1 MIISSGLNDRS
12 KYLQQ
17 YVRNIMLK
25 SWLKFVDGN
34 IIELLK
40 CFDVT
45 YDDNSYNTA
54 ALVLKVLS
62 HNTVLYAKRIY
73 GFVPVYDPPM
83 ALCKEALARSETVSS
98 FE

>member
-62 HNTVLYAKRIY
+62 HNTVYIRNEYTVLYHCTIPRC
-73 GFVPVYDPPM
+73 
-83 ALCKEALARSETVSS
+83 ALYRGIDKIWDSVLV
-98 FE
+98 